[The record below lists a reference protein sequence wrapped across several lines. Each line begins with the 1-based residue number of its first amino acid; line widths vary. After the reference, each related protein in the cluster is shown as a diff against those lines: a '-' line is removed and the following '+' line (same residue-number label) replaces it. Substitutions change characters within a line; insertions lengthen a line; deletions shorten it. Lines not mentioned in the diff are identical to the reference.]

1 MDAVFH
7 LAERPHWN
15 SKMRWSAEGAM
26 RKNEIDPAEPLLYSI
41 INAVYSGSPAVS
53 IPIDN
58 FTVNRNCGMLIYI
71 FEEDALCESRSSHA
85 IRDHD

>member
-1 MDAVFH
+1 MQCFIWLKDPIGIVRCDG
-7 LAERPHWN
+7 LR
-15 SKMRWSAEGAM
+15 KAM

-71 FEEDALCESRSSHA
+71 FEEDAFCESRSSHA